1 MTNHPL
7 TDDLAEDIASTEFEF
22 PFGIGETV
30 FTYNDMRRAADWQL
44 EQVIEF
50 LENCPDY
57 EMPRIT
63 MPWLI
68 RKLKKAMRPQEES

>member
-30 FTYNDMRRAADWQL
+30 FTYNDMRKAANWQL
-44 EQVIEF
+44 EEVLNFIAADPM
-50 LENCPDY
+50 LGRHVADY
-57 EMPRIT
+57 IH
-63 MPWLI
+63 
-68 RKLKKAMRPQEES
+68 KAMRPQENQ

>member
-30 FTYNDMRRAADWQL
+30 FTYNDMRKAADWQL
-44 EQVIEF
+44 EQCI
-50 LENCPDY
+50 D
-57 EMPRIT
+57 
-63 MPWLI
+63 WLVSLD
-68 RKLKKAMRPQEES
+68 RTHYTHLASLMRKAMRPQEDNS